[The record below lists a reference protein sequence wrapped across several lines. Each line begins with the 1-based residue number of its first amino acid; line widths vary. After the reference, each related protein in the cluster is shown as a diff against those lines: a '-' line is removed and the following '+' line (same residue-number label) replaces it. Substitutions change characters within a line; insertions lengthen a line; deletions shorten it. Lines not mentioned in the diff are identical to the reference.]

1 MSTSGYNLLLPYL
14 LSIEIDW
21 LLEKEATVSLF
32 SLVIVGAEDD
42 GEEQAEEEK
51 REAGELSLAKPGR

>member
-1 MSTSGYNLLLPYL
+1 MRNNLLLPYL

-21 LLEKEATVSLF
+21 LLEKEMTVSLF

-51 REAGELSLAKPGR
+51 RKAEELSLAKPGR